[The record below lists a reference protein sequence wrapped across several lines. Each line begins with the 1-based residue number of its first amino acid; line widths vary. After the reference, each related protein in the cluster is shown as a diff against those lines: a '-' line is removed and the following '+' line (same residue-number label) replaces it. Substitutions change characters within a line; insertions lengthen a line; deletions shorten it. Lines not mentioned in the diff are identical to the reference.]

1 MKLLYNIFIQ
11 IYSVAAYLL
20 SFTNHKAKLWLD
32 GRKNIFEDLQG
43 AFKNNDSEVIWM
55 HCASLGEFEQG
66 RPIIEKLRAKGA
78 EYKILITFFSPSGYE
93 IQKNYGGADW
103 VFYLPVDTKKNAD
116 LFYKIVKPSLVIF
129 VKYEFWYHYIA
140 KAKNQN
146 IPLLLVSGIFRK
158 SQLFFKWYGSLY
170 KEMLQCFTYLFLQNQ
185 ASVDLLKSIQIS
197 GNAAVSGDTR
207 FDRVVEIASQ
217 AKSLTAIETFIGN
230 AQVVVAGS
238 TWTEDDEELDHYAI
252 THPEIKFIVAPH
264 NIEKKR
270 LDECL
275 SLYKNAVLYSNIAK
289 AKSNTNVV
297 VIDNIGMLSTLY
309 KYASICFI
317 GGGFGGDG
325 VHNVLEAAVYSR
337 PVIFGFEYD
346 KYIEAVELIDADG
359 AISVENALELEKIL
373 SQLLKDPS
381 MMGHMGNNAG
391 KYVKM
396 NSGATDKIVE
406 YIYANRLLIN

>member
-1 MKLLYNIFIQ
+1 MKLLYNIFIH
-11 IYSVAAYLL
+11 IYSITAYFL
-20 SFTNHKAKLWLD
+20 SFTNNKAKLWID
-32 GRKNIFEDLQG
+32 GRKNIFNHLQE
-43 AFKNNDSEVIWM
+43 AFENNDSKIVWM

-66 RPIIEKLRAKGA
+66 RPIIEKLRVKGS

-170 KEMLQCFTYLFLQNQ
+170 REMLHCFTYFFVQNQ

-197 GNAAVSGDTR
+197 GNAAVCGDTR
-207 FDRVVEIASQ
+207 FDRVVEIASKG
-217 AKSLTAIETFIGN
+217 KSLTDIETFIGN

-238 TWTEDDEELDHYAI
+238 TWTEDDEELDHYANI
-252 THPEIKFIVAPH
+252 HPEIKFIIAPH
-264 NIEKKR
+264 NIEKNR

-275 SLYKNAVLYSNIAK
+275 SLYKNAVLYSQIAT
-289 AKSNTNVV
+289 AKNNTNVL

-309 KYASICFI
+309 KYASICFV

-325 VHNVLEAAVYSR
+325 VHNVLEAAVYSK
-337 PVIFGFEYD
+337 PVVFGFEYD

-359 AISVENALELEKIL
+359 AISVENALELENIFN
-373 SQLLKDPS
+373 QLLKDPS
-381 MMGHMGNNAG
+381 MMGQMGNNAG
-391 KYVKM
+391 KYVKR